1 MTAAPTPDV
10 HGPYVHGYDGT
21 EEQRLQ
27 DQAATLEALL
37 HADTRYG
44 PGEMV
49 LEAGCGVGA
58 QTVPLLRNSPGIRL
72 TSVDINAES
81 LALAQ
86 ARLAGA
92 GLGPVT
98 MQVADIRAL
107 PFATARF
114 DHVFLCFVLEHL
126 PAAEAALLEL
136 RRVLR
141 PGGSLTVIEGDHG
154 SALFHPECP
163 AARHAIACQVELQRR
178 AGGDAQIG
186 RRLSALLRGAGLA
199 EVRVSPRVVYA
210 DAGRPALVEGFIRR
224 TFIAMVAAVR
234 ERAIAAGLTDAGR
247 FDAGIEGLRRT
258 AEADGSFTYLFFK
271 ATARNP

>member
-1 MTAAPTPDV
+1 MSATPT
-10 HGPYVHGYDGT
+10 PYVHGYDGL
-21 EEQRLQ
+21 EQLRLQ
-27 DQAATLEALL
+27 DQATTLEALL

-58 QTVPLLRNSPGIRL
+58 QTVPLVRNSPGIRL
-72 TSVDINAES
+72 TCVDLHAES
-81 LALAQ
+81 LALAE
-86 ARLAGA
+86 ARLAQA

-98 MQVADIRAL
+98 TQVADILGL
-107 PFATARF
+107 PFAAARF

-126 PAAEAALLEL
+126 PAPEAALMEL

-154 SALFHPECP
+154 STLFHPECP
-163 AARHAIACQVELQRR
+163 AARHAVACQVELQRR
-178 AGGDAQIG
+178 AGGDAEIG
-186 RRLSALLRGAGLA
+186 RRLSALLRGAGLE

-234 ERAIAAGLTDAGR
+234 ERAIVAGVTDAGR